1 MRHVLGSR
9 TELKH
14 RKKLGARI
22 DGEPEPHHLLVA
34 PEPGSQFIQLEM
46 RELEMAEEALVQGLC
61 MFPRASEPGGDGRLS
76 VAKDS
81 CGRGRVQSFG
91 ECRQHDCNLLGRG
104 FQPVQ
109 GRVTSSTEGGA
120 ASLTTERLDALR

>member
-34 PEPGSQFIQLEM
+34 PEPGAQFIQLEM

-61 MFPRASEPGGDGRLS
+61 MVKSASEPGGDGGLS
-76 VAKDS
+76 VALRPVRPRK
-81 CGRGRVQSFG
+81 GPVLRRVPLARLQPAG
-91 ECRQHDCNLLGRG
+91 KG
-104 FQPVQ
+104 F
-109 GRVTSSTEGGA
+109 STGTRACDVEH
-120 ASLTTERLDALR
+120 